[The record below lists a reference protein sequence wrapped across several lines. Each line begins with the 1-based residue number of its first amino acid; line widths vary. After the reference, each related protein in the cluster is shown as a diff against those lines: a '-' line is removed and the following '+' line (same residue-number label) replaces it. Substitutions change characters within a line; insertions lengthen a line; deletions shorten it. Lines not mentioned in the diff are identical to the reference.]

1 MIREINGDV
10 GAQGETYDDTEIRG
24 IVAGK
29 VDKINGKGLS
39 SNDFTDELKEK
50 LDEMGEGSFVP
61 QGGTIGQ
68 VLAKASNVDG
78 DVEWVEPSVGGATSG
93 DTLPIGAVLEWYSDV
108 IPENW
113 LLCNGQEVSRTDYAE
128 LFNTLG
134 IKYGSGNGNTTFNL
148 PNLKGRVAIGKDEND
163 EDFNEIGKT
172 GGEKKH
178 KLTIEEMPG
187 HTHNYNRHHFW
198 TGEQTDIPDILGD
211 TSVVR
216 GSGIQIPTSWAGGN
230 QLHNNLQ
237 PYITCNFI
245 IKAKQSA
252 GLVAT
257 VVDSLES
264 TSETDALSA
273 KQGKVLNQKLGLK
286 SLYENLEGNQGQV
299 QLNNSAENFDYF
311 YITFIVLANEEQQE
325 KTIRVEKPNGKMFYE
340 SMQYSLANDH
350 VEVFS
355 RFAIN
360 NNIINP
366 LTGNCGYRTQSY
378 LNGSVAMNLDST
390 NYMRITKVY
399 GGKY

>member
-1 MIREINGDV
+1 MSEIKVSEMIEAESVNEEDLIMIVQDGINKKVPASKV
-10 GAQGETYDDTEIRG
+10 GT
-24 IVAGK
+24 
-29 VDKINGKGLS
+29 
-39 SNDFTDELKEK
+39 
-50 LDEMGEGSFVP
+50 
-61 QGGTIGQ
+61 
-68 VLAKASNVDG
+68 
-78 DVEWVEPSVGGATSG
+78 GGAASG
-93 DTLPIGAVLEWYSDV
+93 DTLPIGAVLEWYSDM

-134 IKYGSGNGNTTFNL
+134 IKYGSGNGSTTFNL
-148 PNLKGRVAIGKDEND
+148 PSLKGKVAVGKDEND
-163 EDFNEIGKT
+163 EDFNEIGKI

-178 KLTIEEMPG
+178 KSTIEEMPG
-187 HTHNYNRHHFW
+187 HLHGVQSGNVINTTSGGYGVANNFNKSG
-198 TGEQTDIPDILGD
+198 TQMTTD
-211 TSVVR
+211 VV
-216 GSGIQIPTSWAGGN
+216 GGN
-230 QLHNNLQ
+230 QPHNNLQ

-245 IKAKQSA
+245 INAKQSA
-252 GLVAT
+252 GVVAT

-340 SMQYSLANDH
+340 SMQYSLGNNH

-378 LNGSVAMNLDST
+378 LDGSVAMNLDST